1 MMIIRKAN
9 KADQAGILGLAT
21 KTNLDYAGMEADDF
35 WVAVEGAEV
44 VGICGLTKHLDC
56 LELRSLAVEE
66 RFRKRG
72 LGARLVA
79 ALFEEARRD
88 VYLTTVIPDYFAGL
102 GFEAVEAAPM
112 SMIKPPAL
120 CDGCRRD
127 LCRIM
132 VKRKGR

>member
-1 MMIIRKAN
+1 MTIRKAETSERESVRR
-9 KADQAGILGLAT
+9 LAA
-21 KTNLDYAGMEADDF
+21 KFDLDYEGMDKDDF

-44 VGICGLTKHLDC
+44 FGICGLTKHLDC

-66 RFRKRG
+66 RFRKQG
-72 LGARLVA
+72 IGGRLVA
-79 ALFEEARRD
+79 ALFLEARRD

-102 GFEAVEAAPM
+102 GFAIVEAAPM
-112 SMIKPPAL
+112 TMIKPL
-120 CDGCRRD
+120 SWCDGCRRD